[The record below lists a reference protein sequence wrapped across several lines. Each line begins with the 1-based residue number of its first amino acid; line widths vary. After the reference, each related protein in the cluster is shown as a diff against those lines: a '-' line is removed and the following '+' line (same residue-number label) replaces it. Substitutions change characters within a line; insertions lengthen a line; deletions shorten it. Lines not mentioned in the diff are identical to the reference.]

1 MIHPRIWSASLP
13 LDLDTYG
20 DLVAFTE
27 VRPFNG
33 RVLEPKEVG
42 QIVRVA
48 LTEGLQAAFEWM
60 SEHC

>member
-1 MIHPRIWSASLP
+1 MTHPRIWSASLP

-33 RVLEPKEVG
+33 HVLTREEVG

-48 LTEGLQAAFEWM
+48 LTDGLQAAFEWM
-60 SEHC
+60 SEYC